1 MKTLSLSEVKMRLSE
16 LVDQVESRD
25 EEIFIT
31 RNGKVAG
38 IIVSPDEYEGWKE
51 TLAIRSDKNLMKE
64 IRRGLKALKRTKKTY
79 TLEELFETN
88 TPSG

>member
-1 MKTLSLSEVKMRLSE
+1 MKTLALSEVKMRLSE

-38 IIVSPDEYEGWKE
+38 IIVSPDEYGGWKE
-51 TLAIRSDKNLMKE
+51 TLAIRSDKALMKE
-64 IRRGLKALKRTKKTY
+64 IRRGLKALKQTKKTY
-79 TLEELFETN
+79 SLDELFEM
-88 TPSG
+88 

>member
-1 MKTLSLSEVKMRLSE
+1 VKTIALSEVKARLSE

-51 TLAIRSDKNLMKE
+51 TLAIRSDKALMKE
-64 IRRGLKALKRTKKTY
+64 IRRGIKALKRTKKTY
-79 TLEELFETN
+79 TLDELFET
-88 TPSG
+88 

>member
-25 EEIFIT
+25 EEVFIT
-31 RNGKVAG
+31 RNGKIAG
-38 IIVSPDEYEGWKE
+38 IIVSPDEYESWKE
-51 TLAIRSDKNLMKE
+51 TLAVRNDKALMKE

-79 TLEELFETN
+79 TLDELFEEV
-88 TPSG
+88 